1 MAPPPPKAESTARR
15 ATMQDVARL
24 ADVSKATVSAVLNSS
39 SDVREHTRERV
50 LSAIALLN
58 YRAQHAPARRDRD
71 KRGSTVGIVI
81 KEVDNPYYAEIVLGA
96 RDIAEQSGH
105 MLIVASSEGEH
116 DAECRAVHSL
126 RAKGIDGIMLT
137 PVLDETADLAHL
149 FDLKQRNIPLVL
161 LERVRGLRASLVD
174 VDNVRASRRAADYLI
189 AHGHTRLA
197 HFAGPP
203 YSMHSRERLDGVRLA
218 SSAASPILFTENNIV
233 TAGAHLADGYRAAMS
248 YFGKRPPSERAT
260 GITCYN
266 DLVAIGVC
274 RALAE
279 LGLRVPADVSVIGFD
294 DIALAEYASV
304 PLTTVRMPKRQ
315 MGALAASMLIQQ
327 IESHTVLPPRAEML
341 EAEIV
346 ERASVARPDDNG
358 AGSRKARRA

>member
-1 MAPPPPKAESTARR
+1 MTERSARR

-39 SDVREHTRERV
+39 SDVRDHTRERV
-50 LSAIALLN
+50 MSAIALLN
-58 YRAQHAPARRDRD
+58 YRAQNAPPRRDSTE
-71 KRGSTVGIVI
+71 RGPTLGLVI
-81 KEVDNPYYAEIVLGA
+81 KEVDNPYYAEVILGA
-96 RDIAEQSGH
+96 REIAEQSGYT
-105 MLIVASSEGEH
+105 LIVASSEGEH
-116 DAECRAVHSL
+116 DAERRAVHAL
-126 RAKGIDGIMLT
+126 RANGIDGFMLT

-149 FDLKQRNIPLVL
+149 FELKRRNLPLVL

-174 VDNVRASRRAADYLI
+174 VDNVRASRRAADHLI
-189 AHGHTRLA
+189 ARGHARLA

-203 YSMHSRERLDGVRLA
+203 YSMHSQERIEGVRLA
-218 SSAASPILFTENNIV
+218 SSAASQIVLTENDIV
-233 TAGAHLADGYRAAMS
+233 IAGAHLADGYRAALS
-248 YFGKRPPSERAT
+248 YFDGRHPDERAT

-274 RALAE
+274 RALTD

-294 DIALAEYASV
+294 DITLAEYASV

-341 EAEIV
+341 ESEII
-346 ERASVARPDDNG
+346 ERASVARPNE
-358 AGSRKARRA
+358 RRASMRRGKRA

>member
-1 MAPPPPKAESTARR
+1 MTERSTRR

-39 SDVREHTRERV
+39 SDVRDHTRERV
-50 LSAIALLN
+50 MSAIALLN
-58 YRAQHAPARRDRD
+58 YRAQHAPPRRD
-71 KRGSTVGIVI
+71 STERAPTLGLVI
-81 KEVDNPYYAEIVLGA
+81 KEVDNPYYAEVILGA
-96 RDIAEQSGH
+96 REVAEQSGYT
-105 MLIVASSEGEH
+105 LIVASSEGEH
-116 DAECRAVHSL
+116 DAERRAVHTL
-126 RAKGIDGIMLT
+126 RANGIDGFMLT

-149 FDLKQRNIPLVL
+149 FELKRRNIPLVL

-174 VDNVRASRRAADYLI
+174 VDNVRASRRAADHLI
-189 AHGHTRLA
+189 ARGHVRLA

-203 YSMHSRERLDGVRLA
+203 YSMHSQERIEGVRLA
-218 SSAASPILFTENNIV
+218 SSAASQIVLTENDIV
-233 TAGAHLADGYRAAMS
+233 VAGAHLADGYHAAMS
-248 YFGKRPPSERAT
+248 YFDGRPEDRAT

-274 RALAE
+274 RALAD

-341 EAEIV
+341 ESEII
-346 ERASVARPDDNG
+346 ERASVARPNENR
-358 AGSRKARRA
+358 ASVRRAKRA

>member
-1 MAPPPPKAESTARR
+1 MTERLTRR

-39 SDVREHTRERV
+39 SDVRENTRERV
-50 LSAIALLN
+50 MSAIALLN
-58 YRAQHAPARRDRD
+58 YRAQHAPSRRDRTE
-71 KRGSTVGIVI
+71 REPTLGLVI
-81 KEVDNPYYAEIVLGA
+81 KEVDNPYYAEVVLGA
-96 RDIAEQSGH
+96 REVAEQSGYI
-105 MLIVASSEGEH
+105 LIVASSEGEH
-116 DAECRAVHSL
+116 DAERRAVLSL
-126 RAKGIDGIMLT
+126 RANGVDGIMLT

-189 AHGHTRLA
+189 SRGHTRLA
-197 HFAGPP
+197 HFAGPS
-203 YSMHSRERLDGVRLA
+203 YSMHSQERIEGVRLA
-218 SSAASPILFTENNIV
+218 SAASQIVVTEDDIV
-233 TAGAHLADGYRAAMS
+233 IAGAHLSDGYRAAMR
-248 YFGKRPPSERAT
+248 YFADGRSRERAT

-274 RALAE
+274 RALTE
-279 LGLRVPADVSVIGFD
+279 LGLRVPDDVSVIGFD

-304 PLTTVRMPKRQ
+304 PLTTVRMPKRR

-327 IESHTVLPPRAEML
+327 IESHTVLAPRAEML
-341 EAEIV
+341 ESEVI
-346 ERASVARPDDNG
+346 ERASVARLNQNG
-358 AGSRKARRA
+358 GARRGRRA